1 MAEAVIGLGA
11 SIAGLAT
18 FAAQIVTA
26 LRTYA
31 SSYARAEQK
40 INDLSSDLALI
51 SSILTDLGTSISKYE
66 LKFHIT
72 AKNFVEVKKT
82 CERNFERLNEAL
94 KEVKKRDVEEE
105 EGMGRKGKKKA
116 LGAWEKLMFALGG
129 EKELMEFVI
138 SIESSKSTLQLL
150 LESFKL
156 FILLRLYVCLSAPRG
171 YLFFLLD
178 CSC

>member
-1 MAEAVIGLGA
+1 MAEGIALGA

-18 FAAQIVTA
+18 FGAQIVTN

-31 SSYARAEQK
+31 SSYARAEQQ

-51 SSILTDLGTSISKYE
+51 NSILTDLGTSISKYE
-66 LKFHIT
+66 VKFRIT

-82 CERNFERLNEAL
+82 CERNFNRLDKAL
-94 KEVKKRDVEEE
+94 KEVKKKDVADD
-105 EGMGRKGKKKA
+105 EGAKRKKKS

-129 EKELMEFVI
+129 EKELKEFLT

-156 FILLRLYVCLSAPRG
+156 FILLRLYVSHPWKQ
-171 YLFFLLD
+171 F
-178 CSC
+178 

>member
-1 MAEAVIGLGA
+1 
-11 SIAGLAT
+11 
-18 FAAQIVTA
+18 
-26 LRTYA
+26 
-31 SSYARAEQK
+31 
-40 INDLSSDLALI
+40 
-51 SSILTDLGTSISKYE
+51 
-66 LKFHIT
+66 
-72 AKNFVEVKKT
+72 VEVKKT

-105 EGMGRKGKKKA
+105 EGRGRKGKKKA